1 LAFKFIHSADWQL
14 GKPFGGFESDLAGEL
29 KAARRNI
36 IPALAKV
43 ARDQCARHIVVAGDV
58 WDSELP
64 SPGEIQ
70 KPLDLMADASDLTW
84 WLMPGNHDLHRKGG
98 LWSRVQKLAPANVRL
113 LLEPR
118 PFEVESDVFFLP
130 APWTSKFPA
139 NDLTVW
145 MDSAET
151 PAGAIRIG
159 IGHGGYKS
167 FGSDAAE
174 KTKIDEERPGKAR
187 LDYFALGDWHGKL
200 QVNDRAWYS
209 GTPEPDRFVNND
221 RGYVL
226 VVETK
231 STGALPIVTPVKV
244 STFDWP
250 VLERDIRTLEDIE
263 TLRNAIL
270 DGRQGSATLLQLHL
284 SGAVSLD
291 ARSRLDRELSA
302 LEAQVQFL
310 DVRASGLQSL
320 ISPDDL
326 DTLDTQG
333 SVRQAAEQLQAIME
347 GGSAQSE
354 DAKLALSILFTYA
367 LDAAE
372 SDA

>member
-1 LAFKFIHSADWQL
+1 V
-14 GKPFGGFESDLAGEL
+14 G
-29 KAARRNI
+29 
-36 IPALAKV
+36 
-43 ARDQCARHIVVAGDV
+43 
-58 WDSELP
+58 
-64 SPGEIQ
+64 
-70 KPLDLMADASDLTW
+70 
-84 WLMPGNHDLHRKGG
+84 
-98 LWSRVQKLAPANVRL
+98 
-113 LLEPR
+113 
-118 PFEVESDVFFLP
+118 SDVFFLP

-139 NDLTVW
+139 NDLTAW
-145 MDSAET
+145 MDGAVT
-151 PAGAIRIG
+151 PAGSIRVG
-159 IGHGGYKS
+159 VGHGGYKS

-174 KTKIDEERPGKAR
+174 KTKIDEERPAKAR

-226 VVETK
+226 VVEIEGPG
-231 STGALPIVTPVKV
+231 SLPIVSPIKV

-250 VLERDIRTLEDIE
+250 VLERDVRTPEDIE

-270 DGRQGSATLLQLHL
+270 EGRQGSATLIQLHL

-291 ARSRLDRELSA
+291 ERSRLDRELSA

-347 GGSAQSE
+347 GESEQSD

-367 LDAAE
+367 LEASETDT
-372 SDA
+372 